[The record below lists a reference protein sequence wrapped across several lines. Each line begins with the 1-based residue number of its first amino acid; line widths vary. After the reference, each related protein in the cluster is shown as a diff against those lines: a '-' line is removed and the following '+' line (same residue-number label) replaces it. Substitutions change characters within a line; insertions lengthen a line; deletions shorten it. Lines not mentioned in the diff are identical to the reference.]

1 MSQLKRVASAIA
13 KSLTPLYNG
22 GYYLSEDDA
31 MQAAQAAIDAMPDPI
46 PVLAPSPQGPEI
58 AITEFTPDIEFTPKE
73 VAHFRAIWQPIA
85 DVLRGDAP

>member
-31 MQAAQAAIDAMPDPI
+31 MMAAQAAIDALPEPM
-46 PVLAPSPQGPEI
+46 PVLAPSPQGPEMT
-58 AITEFTPDIEFTPKE
+58 AQEMAQFKA
-73 VAHFRAIWQPIA
+73 VWQPIA

>member
-1 MSQLKRVASAIA
+1 MTQLKRVASAIA

-31 MQAAQAAIDAMPDPI
+31 MMAAQAAIDALPEPI
-46 PVLAPSPQGPEI
+46 PVLAPSPQGPEMSAEDQI
-58 AITEFTPDIEFTPKE
+58 RMIQFKA
-73 VAHFRAIWQPIA
+73 VWQPIA